1 MSPESR
7 RTLCPSTREARFGVD
22 PVERILEAFA
32 LYEGQ
37 WRLIATVE
45 DNDPVSIAP
54 FEAITF
60 SLGELWD

>member
-1 MSPESR
+1 MHKRPIYAHEGVPH
-7 RTLCPSTREARFGVD
+7 LWLVD
-22 PVERILEAFA
+22 PVERILEAFE
-32 LYEGQ
+32 LYDGQ

>member
-1 MSPESR
+1 MHKRPVYADEGV
-7 RTLCPSTREARFGVD
+7 LHLWLVD

-60 SLGELWD
+60 SLGELCD